1 MEPIRKTRRLGL
13 LLPSSNSTQEP
24 EFAQTLPAAV
34 SLHCARL
41 TLNNVDGDSTVR
53 MVEELEHESRKLAD
67 ADVGVI
73 LLAATA
79 PTSRKGLGYDREVQ
93 RRIEAATGKPA
104 TTASTAMLEAFRTL
118 GIERI
123 ALAAP
128 WSEEVNRGVAAFI
141 EANGVQVVQQSARGV
156 VRNNEIGLLD
166 PQTAYESAC
175 KVDRDDAQAVFL
187 ACGNWWTLSVI
198 DRLERELGK
207 PVLST
212 NMVSMWG
219 ALRVLGHREPIT
231 GCGTLLG
238 QHMQQPPEER

>member
-1 MEPIRKTRRLGL
+1 MENTRKTRRLGL
-13 LLPSSNSTQEP
+13 LLPSSNTTQEP
-24 EFAQTLPAAV
+24 EFTQVLPPDI

-104 TTASTAMLEAFRTL
+104 TTASTAMLEAFRAL
-118 GIERI
+118 GVKRI
-123 ALAAP
+123 VLAAP
-128 WSEEVNRGVAAFI
+128 WSEDVNRGVAAFI
-141 EANGVQVVQQSARGV
+141 EANGVEVLHQSARGV
-156 VRNNEIGLLD
+156 VRNNEIGVLD
-166 PQTAYESAC
+166 PQTAYESARA
-175 KVDRDDAQAVFL
+175 VDRPDADAVFL
-187 ACGNWWTLSVI
+187 ACGNWWAMSVV

-219 ALRVLGHREPIT
+219 ALRVLGQRDPIV
-231 GCGTLLG
+231 GYGSLLG
-238 QHMQQPPEER
+238 QHMQEPSEKA